1 MFYNNSKSSRQQKKV
16 RPSNRRVP
24 LLSNKDSREQTPEMT
39 PDWLT
44 HPFALGV
51 YAGLVPAAVFRIQLF
66 LARRDLAKSERAQLS
81 QVKTLTEAFQKLQDE
96 LKGTNTER
104 ENLRTKIQGLLQTP
118 ERQKL
123 RLLEVLNRAEQRL
136 TVTAP
141 GFAPAWQTAKNE
153 ALAELEEEERGR
165 SAPKQV
171 LHQIMST
178 GSAIFGRLKNG
189 NPQSEARP
197 PQTGDTQEPP
207 R

>member
-1 MFYNNSKSSRQQKKV
+1 
-16 RPSNRRVP
+16 
-24 LLSNKDSREQTPEMT
+24 MT

-51 YAGLVPAAVFRIQLF
+51 YAGLVPAAIFRVQLF
-66 LARRDLAKSERAQLS
+66 LSRRDLVKAERSQLA
-81 QVKTLTEAFQKLQDE
+81 QVKTLTEAFQKLQDDV
-96 LKGTNTER
+96 KGATSEK
-104 ENLRTKIQGLLQTP
+104 ENLRVKIQGLLQTP
-118 ERQKL
+118 DRQKL

-171 LHQIMST
+171 LHQIMNT
-178 GSAIFGRLKNG
+178 GSALLDRLKSG
-189 NPQSEARP
+189 NPQTETKS
-197 PQTGDTQEPP
+197 PQTGDNHQNAGQ
-207 R
+207 

>member
-1 MFYNNSKSSRQQKKV
+1 
-16 RPSNRRVP
+16 
-24 LLSNKDSREQTPEMT
+24 MT

>member
-1 MFYNNSKSSRQQKKV
+1 
-16 RPSNRRVP
+16 
-24 LLSNKDSREQTPEMT
+24 MT

-66 LARRDLAKSERAQLS
+66 LARRDLQKAERAQLS
-81 QVKTLTEAFQKLQDE
+81 QVKTLTEAFQKLQDD
-96 LKGTNTER
+96 LKGTNSEK
-104 ENLRTKIQGLLQTP
+104 ENLRVKIQGLLQSP
-118 ERQKL
+118 DRQKL

-178 GSAIFGRLKNG
+178 GSALFERLKSG
-189 NPQSEARP
+189 NPQSEAKT
-197 PQTGDTQEPP
+197 PQTGDSQDTP
-207 R
+207 RP

>member
-1 MFYNNSKSSRQQKKV
+1 MLPKNTLWDQS
-16 RPSNRRVP
+16 
-24 LLSNKDSREQTPEMT
+24 LCMT

-51 YAGLVPAAVFRIQLF
+51 YAGLVPAAIFRVQLF
-66 LARRDLAKSERAQLS
+66 LSRRDLLKAERSQLT
-81 QVKTLTEAFQKLQDE
+81 QIKTLTEAFQKLQDDLTGASSE
-96 LKGTNTER
+96 K
-104 ENLRTKIQGLLQTP
+104 ENMRVKIQGLLQLP

-136 TVTAP
+136 TITAP

-178 GSAIFGRLKNG
+178 GSALLDRLKNG
-189 NPQSEARP
+189 GPQSEAKP
-197 PQTGDTQEPP
+197 PQTGSMPQNPGQ
-207 R
+207 

>member
-1 MFYNNSKSSRQQKKV
+1 
-16 RPSNRRVP
+16 
-24 LLSNKDSREQTPEMT
+24 MT

-44 HPFALGV
+44 QPFALGV
-51 YAGLVPAAVFRIQLF
+51 YAGLIPAVVFRIQLT
-66 LARRDLAKSERAQLS
+66 LARRDLHKAERSQLA

-96 LKGTNTER
+96 LKGSSTEK
-104 ENLRTKIQGLLQTP
+104 ENLRVKVQGLLQTP

-153 ALAELEEEERGR
+153 AQLELEEEERGR

-171 LHQIMST
+171 LHQLMST
-178 GSAIFGRLKNG
+178 GTAFLDRLKNG
-189 NPQSEARP
+189 NPQREAQAQP
-197 PQTGDTQEPP
+197 VEENKTV
-207 R
+207 

>member
-1 MFYNNSKSSRQQKKV
+1 MLIQF
-16 RPSNRRVP
+16 P
-24 LLSNKDSREQTPEMT
+24 LLSKWSVSDQSPHMT

-51 YAGLVPAAVFRIQLF
+51 YAGLVPAAVFRVQLF
-66 LARRDLAKSERAQLS
+66 LSRRDLVKAERSQLA
-81 QVKTLTEAFQKLQDE
+81 QVKTLTEAFQKLQDDV
-96 LKGTNTER
+96 KGASSEK
-104 ENLRTKIQGLLQTP
+104 ENLRIKIQGLLQTP
-118 ERQKL
+118 DRQKL

-171 LHQIMST
+171 LHQIMNT
-178 GSAIFGRLKNG
+178 GSALLDRLKNG
-189 NPQSEARP
+189 NPQTETKPSP
-197 PQTGDTQEPP
+197 TGDHNQSAGH
-207 R
+207 

>member
-1 MFYNNSKSSRQQKKV
+1 
-16 RPSNRRVP
+16 
-24 LLSNKDSREQTPEMT
+24 MT
-39 PDWLT
+39 PDWLL
-44 HPFALGV
+44 HPIALGV
-51 YAGLVPAAVFRIQLF
+51 YAGLVPAVIFRVQLA
-66 LARRDLAKSERAQLS
+66 LARRDLRKSERSQLA

-96 LKGTNTER
+96 LKGSASER
-104 ENLRTKIQGLLQTP
+104 ENLRIKVQGLIQSP
-118 ERQKL
+118 DRQKL

-136 TVTAP
+136 TVSAP

-178 GSAIFGRLKNG
+178 GSALIDRLKNG
-189 NPQSEARP
+189 NPQQESKSTPA
-197 PQTGDTQEPP
+197 GDSNESG